1 MSRRVRRGPIYKKR
15 GRPST
20 KKQLRGLAIL
30 FGLAAIG
37 SISGGVEIATT
48 RSQTKIG
55 ASESTIPFAWIAL
68 TVICVV
74 LLIVV
79 CALYRKR
86 FLDRA
91 ERLNL
96 LINSYRE
103 AYQVARTTT
112 DVTAYMDAMKNLRNW
127 ERLIAEREK
136 ELPNWAL
143 KEIKLLPEEQKKTQR
158 NYQWWLRDVIDRA
171 KANAIKDCKGTYKN
185 SNQDKERIYWE
196 FINNVYAGNA
206 TFDAETVDAAN
217 AAATAVYRATGSFFT
232 PRAPFTL
239 VNSNRSS
246 EKNQSIEAL
255 LLNVD
260 AMSGAAFERF
270 CAELLRKNGFG
281 KVKLTQASG
290 DQGVDILAEKG
301 GVQYAIQCKCYASDL
316 GNTPVQEVNA
326 GRAIYG
332 CHVGAVLTNRHFT
345 RGAKEAAAQTH
356 VLLWDRDI
364 LIDLIR
370 NAKQ

>member
-55 ASESTIPFAWIAL
+55 ASESSIPFAWIAL

-74 LLIVV
+74 LMIVV

-127 ERLIAEREK
+127 ERLIAERK
-136 ELPNWAL
+136 
-143 KEIKLLPEEQKKTQR
+143 KDLLIMNKKR
-158 NYQWWLRDVIDRA
+158 R
-171 KANAIKDCKGTYKN
+171 
-185 SNQDKERIYWE
+185 
-196 FINNVYAGNA
+196 NA
-206 TFDAETVDAAN
+206 TISGGLGMLLIGQRQMLSRTVKAHIR
-217 AAATAVYRATGSFFT
+217 TAIRTRRESIGSLLTTYTQEMRLLMLRPSTRQTLPRLRFTG
-232 PRAPFTL
+232 
-239 VNSNRSS
+239 
-246 EKNQSIEAL
+246 L
-255 LLNVD
+255 LGL
-260 AMSGAAFERF
+260 SLPLGHH
-270 CAELLRKNGFG
+270 LL
-281 KVKLTQASG
+281 
-290 DQGVDILAEKG
+290 
-301 GVQYAIQCKCYASDL
+301 
-316 GNTPVQEVNA
+316 
-326 GRAIYG
+326 
-332 CHVGAVLTNRHFT
+332 
-345 RGAKEAAAQTH
+345 
-356 VLLWDRDI
+356 
-364 LIDLIR
+364 
-370 NAKQ
+370 